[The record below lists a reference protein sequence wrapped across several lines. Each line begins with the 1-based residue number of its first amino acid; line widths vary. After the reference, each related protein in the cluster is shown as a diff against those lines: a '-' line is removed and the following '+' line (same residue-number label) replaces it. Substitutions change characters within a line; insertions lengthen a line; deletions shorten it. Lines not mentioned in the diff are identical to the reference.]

1 MVRSQSDQKTAPE
14 TPERKTVRRKRFQRG
29 CVRKVKHGRR
39 LVWIGKYYENG
50 EGRTKVLGRCADM
63 TEGAAWAELQE
74 YLRPVNEKAGRPQGL
89 PTNFKTYVLNVF
101 LGQRRKKWKDS
112 TDKTTTER
120 YETHLFPAFEHCE
133 LKELTREPLQQFLD
147 ERARSGLSKSVVS
160 HLRWDLNAIF
170 KMAADDALVQGNP
183 AGSLVTPKSAKTA
196 PKRTLTMEE
205 VQTALTA
212 LDLRERVVVLLAVLV
227 GLRPGE
233 ILALRWGRVDWEMI
247 QVAERVYRGLLDDP
261 KSERGKRQAAVPPDL
276 AADIM
281 RWHEISGNTKPDDLV
296 FPSERGTF
304 LSRDNFL
311 RRNIQKKL
319 ATVGLGWVNFQVL
332 RRTQASLGH
341 MEGIDPK
348 VAADQRGHGIGVA
361 IDTYTTTDVESRRE
375 AVTRLEVAL
384 KDEEGT
390 RNSKGS
396 PRQGFR
402 GKQGKGEFG
411 GRS

>member
-1 MVRSQSDQKTAPE
+1 MAPE
-14 TPERKTVRRKRFQRG
+14 RTTRINRPEEEPEHQHPEMGAASASETEEPRPAGFGARLRQLVAQSRQGASHPNIQRQQL
-29 CVRKVKHGRR
+29 KQD
-39 LVWIGKYYENG
+39 
-50 EGRTKVLGRCADM
+50 RTKSFLMLAGSMVVMALMFFAMFSSPSSNRHINSAHPNTPNLGRGPGGEKTGDDGHSVTPLLNAD
-63 TEGAAWAELQE
+63 TRNPNDAPSGVTAEDVHNTARRNALGNASPSFGPPVATPAPSTP
-74 YLRPVNEKAGRPQGL
+74 RPA
-89 PTNFKTYVLNVF
+89 TNDYALN
-101 LGQRRKKWKDS
+101 RID
-112 TDKTTTER
+112 
-120 YETHLFPAFEHCE
+120 FPA
-133 LKELTREPLQQFLD
+133 EPQ
-147 ERARSGLSKSVVS
+147 
-160 HLRWDLNAIF
+160 
-170 KMAADDALVQGNP
+170 P
-183 AGSLVTPKSAKTA
+183 
-196 PKRTLTMEE
+196 
-205 VQTALTA
+205 
-212 LDLRERVVVLLAVLV
+212 
-227 GLRPGE
+227 
-233 ILALRWGRVDWEMI
+233 
-247 QVAERVYRGLLDDP
+247 
-261 KSERGKRQAAVPPDL
+261 
-276 AADIM
+276 
-281 RWHEISGNTKPDDLV
+281 NTKPDDLV

>member
-1 MVRSQSDQKTAPE
+1 
-14 TPERKTVRRKRFQRG
+14 
-29 CVRKVKHGRR
+29 
-39 LVWIGKYYENG
+39 
-50 EGRTKVLGRCADM
+50 
-63 TEGAAWAELQE
+63 
-74 YLRPVNEKAGRPQGL
+74 
-89 PTNFKTYVLNVF
+89 
-101 LGQRRKKWKDS
+101 
-112 TDKTTTER
+112 
-120 YETHLFPAFEHCE
+120 
-133 LKELTREPLQQFLD
+133 
-147 ERARSGLSKSVVS
+147 
-160 HLRWDLNAIF
+160 
-170 KMAADDALVQGNP
+170 
-183 AGSLVTPKSAKTA
+183 
-196 PKRTLTMEE
+196 
-205 VQTALTA
+205 
-212 LDLRERVVVLLAVLV
+212 
-227 GLRPGE
+227 
-233 ILALRWGRVDWEMI
+233 MI

-396 PRQGFR
+396 PRQGSR